1 MAALLEEAAWG
12 KILSRHALNVA
23 LTAAVADWIYTL
35 PFEIEVIWPTKWNL
49 VKVLYILNRYFLV
62 DMFVYYL
69 YLERANIETCRISFI
84 VSGLTALVGLALAEA
99 VIFLRLYA
107 LSGQSRIC
115 RIWLPLQ
122 FIAVQITACCV
133 EGFFYKSVVYAPSPL
148 PQHVA
153 CLPISGASYLA
164 MMIFGLLMVNE
175 TIILLAMVYIGLKK
189 HRRMRSPLVT
199 TFYRDG
205 IVFFSALAGTSI
217 VNIVLLLSLPP
228 TSNTLFAI
236 PLRLDLNALSIQS

>member
-12 KILSRHALNVA
+12 KILSRHALNIA
-23 LTAAVADWIYTL
+23 LTVAVADWIYTL

-69 YLERANIETCRISFI
+69 YLERANIEFI
-84 VSGLTALVGLALAEA
+84 V
-99 VIFLRLYA
+99 
-107 LSGQSRIC
+107 
-115 RIWLPLQ
+115 
-122 FIAVQITACCV
+122 VQITACCV

-164 MMIFGLLMVNE
+164 MIIFGLLMANE
-175 TIILLAMVYIGLKK
+175 TIILLAMVYIGFKK

-236 PLRLDLNALSIQS
+236 CLLRLDLSALSTQS